1 MNIERV
7 LQVNRKVEITII
19 DGPTDADQNL
29 GQSLIQEIYNDS
41 FSIMVPV
48 RVGHTLYLE
57 KGDEVMVSILSDD
70 ARYSFKSEVI
80 DKRKEA
86 GIRYVLLKKP
96 LKLTTSE
103 RRNLVRAKTLLSI
116 KYVIIQNEE
125 EKHWE
130 NIEPVNVASV
140 IDLSGKGIS
149 LSLNQP
155 LETDLQVVLSI
166 PLEINNIRATVK
178 LLGKVVRCE
187 QSNGFYRIGVK
198 FENINEKQEDLI
210 MKYVFYALRKYIQ
223 VARDDY

>member
-7 LQVNRKVEITII
+7 LQVNRKVEITVIN
-19 DGPTDADQNL
+19 GRTDTDW
-29 GQSLIQEIYNDS
+29 GQSLIQELYNDS

-48 RVGHTLYLE
+48 RVGHTVYLE

-116 KYVIIQNEE
+116 KYIIIQKEE

-130 NIEPVNVASV
+130 SIEPVNVASV
-140 IDLSGKGIS
+140 IDLSGRGIS

-155 LETDLQVVLSI
+155 LATDISVVLSI
-166 PLEINNIRATVK
+166 PLEINNIQATIK
-178 LLGKVVRCE
+178 LFGKVVRCE
-187 QSNGFYRIGVK
+187 QNNGFYRIGLK

-210 MKYVFYALRKYIQ
+210 MRYVFYALRKYIQ
-223 VARDDY
+223 VSRDDY